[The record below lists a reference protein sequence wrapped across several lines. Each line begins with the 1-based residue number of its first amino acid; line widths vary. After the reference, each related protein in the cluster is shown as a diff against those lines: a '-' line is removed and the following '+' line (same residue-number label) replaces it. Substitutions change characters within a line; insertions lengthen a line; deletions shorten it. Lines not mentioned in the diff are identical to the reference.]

1 MYYKTKLV
9 KPAHVDFSEAFA
21 FDADDRA
28 RQEAELL
35 ASGEKPKRKCDP
47 VQSAKNLILG

>member
-9 KPAHVDFSEAFA
+9 KPAHVDFAEAFA
-21 FDADDRA
+21 FNADDRA
-28 RQEAELL
+28 RQEAEL